1 LDTVAPIGIGIVAG
15 RSPRRPAAAFEH
27 LAKINRH
34 RIGDTL
40 HYPGKDAH
48 YLYRMITGAA
58 RETVLTADGR
68 RQVVD
73 FLLPGDLFG
82 FTLAGKHEFFAEVI
96 AENTTIARYPRLD
109 TQRLMELDSAVEHL
123 MSEAALRT
131 ITRLRTHIMLM
142 RGCTAVGKLSG
153 FLLEMAQRS
162 VVIPN
167 DGVALSMSRYD
178 IADYL
183 SVAVETVSRAFSLLR
198 RESAIAVDGPRLVWI
213 LDRGALMRRSAVPS
227 HRGVIP
233 DHVDSAFA
241 TAL

>member
-1 LDTVAPIGIGIVAG
+1 
-15 RSPRRPAAAFEH
+15 
-27 LAKINRH
+27 
-34 RIGDTL
+34 
-40 HYPGKDAH
+40 
-48 YLYRMITGAA
+48 MITGAA

-109 TQRLMELDSAVEHL
+109 AQRLIELDTAVEQL
-123 MSEAALRT
+123 MSEAALKT

-183 SVAVETVSRAFSLLR
+183 SVAVETVSRAFSVLR
-198 RESAIAVDGPRLVWI
+198 REAAIAIDGPRLVWI
-213 LDRGALMRRSAVPS
+213 LDRGALMRRSAMPW
-227 HRGVIP
+227 HRGMIP
-233 DHVDSAFA
+233 DQEVSSFVP
-241 TAL
+241 AL